1 MGEERA
7 QRLEAWQSFFFFFH
21 CCDKLPSKRDLKE
34 SGLALL
40 EKAGQPEY
48 EGSGHVASAGRKR
61 RERNADA

>member
-1 MGEERA
+1 MA
-7 QRLEAWQSFFFFFH
+7 VLFFFH
-21 CCDKLPSKRDLKE
+21 YCDKLPSKRDLKE

-48 EGSGHVASAGRKR
+48 EGSGHVASTGRKQ